1 MNATSVSMS
10 YEANRTSLVI
20 FDIIM
25 AITSDG
31 MNRAILYCFIMTLII
46 TLAMILFRL
55 ASMKNATLR
64 IARRLGLMKGY
75 QLYTICDKT
84 FQQKYGDGTEPA
96 TDEFK
101 YIALKT

>member
-1 MNATSVSMS
+1 MNDTSASMS
-10 YEANRTSLVI
+10 YEANRTSLII

-31 MNRAILYCFIMTLII
+31 MSSVILYCFIMTLFI
-46 TLAMILFRL
+46 TLAMLLFRL

-64 IARRLGLMKGY
+64 IARRLGLIKGY
-75 QLYTICDKT
+75 QLYTICDKK
-84 FQQKYGDGTEPA
+84 FQERHGDGTEPA

-101 YIALKT
+101 YIALKA